1 MHCAPQFK
9 NWCWKYRLSHRQW
22 RWHEMRIVSNMNEQC
37 YIKKKSLYYVHILIS
52 GWFQQFEWHLRGKFI
67 IGHHMDHTKPKF
79 KFPFIAFITIAWWNL
94 AEWHSYIQKRAR
106 LTICEWDEMYLPQ
119 KCHRYIW
126 VCSEFSFEHV
136 AMDDCAALNFVLYG
150 ISLVRGDKSKA
161 SYGLCCQ
168 LPMTITW
175 LRVIIVFPQICD
187 YVTDRI
193 ILLYAVFFF
202 LQQKDE

>member
-1 MHCAPQFK
+1 M
-9 NWCWKYRLSHRQW
+9 
-22 RWHEMRIVSNMNEQC
+22 
-37 YIKKKSLYYVHILIS
+37 HILIS

-106 LTICEWDEMYLPQ
+106 LTIYEWDEMYLPQ

-193 ILLYAVFFF
+193 ILLYAFFF
-202 LQQKDE
+202 SLQQKDE